1 MGTLAEVKGIFTKDL
16 SYKVVALLITLL
28 IWLLVLG
35 RGHETQDI
43 NLKVDFSNV
52 APSLSIVEASYDVV
66 KVKVKGPPKLIRKFI
81 LANSAL
87 KLEQPILKDGVRRIR
102 VNPKNLALPY
112 GLRVLSIS
120 PREIRLVVR
129 DKVGE
134 ENGR

>member
-81 LANSAL
+81 LAN
-87 KLEQPILKDGVRRIR
+87 IIR
-102 VNPKNLALPY
+102 K
-112 GLRVLSIS
+112 IS
-120 PREIRLVVR
+120 KYCI
-129 DKVGE
+129 
-134 ENGR
+134 